1 MFKVKEEL
9 LEALKV
15 IAEECDAHAS
25 CLECPLYKI
34 DNGCITQDENAPAN
48 WDLEELEGEE

>member
-1 MFKVKEEL
+1 MFKVKAEL

-48 WDLEELEGEE
+48 WDLEELEDEE